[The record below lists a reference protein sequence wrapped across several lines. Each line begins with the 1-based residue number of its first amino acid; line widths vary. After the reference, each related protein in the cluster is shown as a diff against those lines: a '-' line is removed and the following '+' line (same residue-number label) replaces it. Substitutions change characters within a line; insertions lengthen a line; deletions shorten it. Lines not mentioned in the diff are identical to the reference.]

1 MATSVQENPEAVARI
16 PELIVGDRNARGI
29 PSAIFVVRRALF
41 PCNYHWQAHPFGS
54 PRRLALQESVDAFM
68 TGAGIQTIE
77 PLVGSLQQLYRY
89 GAG

>member
-1 MATSVQENPEAVARI
+1 MPFPASYFGGNPPIHRKRIIMATSVQENPEAVARI

-54 PRRLALQESVDAFM
+54 PRRLAL
-68 TGAGIQTIE
+68 
-77 PLVGSLQQLYRY
+77 
-89 GAG
+89 